1 MFSEIPTG
9 TQNDDA
15 PIASDFFNPK
25 LLRLFRLESCLP
37 LLVQEVA
44 AFKVQRESFEV
55 FFDMNIEF
63 TVFFEEG
70 EECGHV
76 APVMCIGAYAPA
88 FAQVGGYIAHECP
101 IIRISWLC
109 VATDYRIRLNWP

>member
-63 TVFFEEG
+63 TVFFEYG
-70 EECGHV
+70 EESGYLTL
-76 APVMCIGAYAPA
+76 VMCVGSDAPTLT
-88 FAQVGGYIAHECP
+88 QVGRYIAHKQP
-101 IIRISWLC
+101 KI
-109 VATDYRIRLNWP
+109 